1 MNISTGHG
9 ASLGRTL
16 KGIMS
21 VFLPLLHL
29 SLSLSL
35 SLISVFSGH
44 ICALKI
50 EDGKESMKEEGRGE
64 EEGRGLPAQGAP
76 TTAMCPGLCQPLLI
90 P

>member
-9 ASLGRTL
+9 ASLGRTV

-29 SLSLSL
+29 SLSL
-35 SLISVFSGH
+35 ISVFSGH
-44 ICALKI
+44 IWALKI
-50 EDGKESMKEEGRGE
+50 EDGKESMKEKGRGE